1 MGCLVTRPPVPDGYG
16 PPVPEGYGLPVP
28 EGYGP
33 PVPDGYA
40 VVDIGRFE
48 VSPPIN
54 PRKVR

>member
-1 MGCLVTRPPVPDGYG
+1 MTRPPVPDGYG

-33 PVPDGYA
+33 PVPEGYA
-40 VVDIGRFE
+40 VVDIGRLE
-48 VSPPIN
+48 VGPPIN